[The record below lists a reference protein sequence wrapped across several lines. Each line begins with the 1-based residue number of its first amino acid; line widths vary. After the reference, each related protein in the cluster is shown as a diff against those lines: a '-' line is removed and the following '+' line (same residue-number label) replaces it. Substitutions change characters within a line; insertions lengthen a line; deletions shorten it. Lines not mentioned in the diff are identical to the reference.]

1 MFSCNSLCG
10 ADSTAWLLLLLLQI
24 MESLGG
30 DQLWFDRFL
39 AEHAA
44 LLYFWVLIL
53 FYLFSPRL
61 AYMFSELVELHA
73 MDTYRV
79 FVDTNES
86 LLKELPPPLVAASY
100 YRNADLYMVRG
111 VQGGCLLQSN
121 CPLL

>member
-1 MFSCNSLCG
+1 
-10 ADSTAWLLLLLLQI
+10 

-44 LLYFWVLIL
+44 LVYYWVLIV

-79 FVDTNES
+79 FVDTNEQM
-86 LLKELPPPLVAASY
+86 LKELSPPLVAASY
-100 YRNADLYMVRG
+100 YRNADLYMVREG
-111 VQGGCLLQSN
+111 CALFSSTWQRLNLVQCHCAAIHVEQLLRAQER
-121 CPLL
+121 